1 MGQLHRASRMN
12 RLRSLQPGRQR
23 GVAIITA
30 LLLTTLAITIV
41 ASLFWQQQVQVRS
54 MENQRLHLQT
64 RWILRGGLDWARLI
78 LRQDGFDK
86 GGLTTLDGVWA
97 APLAE
102 TRLDDYVERERV
114 EGENFDATLSGQIA
128 DAQSRYNLT
137 NLATAK
143 VINTDQVLVF
153 QRLLTN
159 LQLSPTLAQAVAQAV
174 AKGQTAATST
184 DSSSSSSSSTTSST
198 SSTSQSGSST
208 PMEFVEVDDLL
219 SVAGFSPTLLQK
231 LRDYVVV
238 LPEATALNVNT
249 APAELLA
256 SVVNFSVAEAN
267 TLVAARKRAYFNNLG
282 EFSNSLNG
290 VTLIG
295 STSTVKLD
303 VKSNYFLVSTR
314 VRLDR
319 AALDAQA
326 LVLRR
331 SVQGMPTT
339 VVSIREN

>member
-1 MGQLHRASRMN
+1 MRPLNYLNRWPRVRRAGQ
-12 RLRSLQPGRQR
+12 Q

-114 EGENFDATLSGQIA
+114 EGENFDATLSGQIT

-174 AKGQTAATST
+174 ASGQTVATSTESSSSGST
-184 DSSSSSSSSTTSST
+184 DSSSGTSSS
-198 SSTSQSGSST
+198 SQSGSST

-219 SVAGFSPTLLQK
+219 SVAGFTPELLQK

-290 VTLIG
+290 TALIG
-295 STSTVKLD
+295 STTTVKLD
-303 VKSNYFLVSTR
+303 VRSSYFLVNTR

-326 LVLRR
+326 LILRQSSNR
-331 SVQGMPTT
+331 MSTT
-339 VVSIREN
+339 LVSIREN